1 MGPRERVARAV
12 AFFERCDDLEL
23 LHRLTAEA
31 APRARKYVASLLA
44 RGDEETIPPPADLGP
59 AKQAATREEAMET
72 FRATSDFALFQVLA
86 RAIGRRIEALE
97 IIASAEFP
105 EGARVV
111 VPRKAS
117 YPAGPPELPGTV
129 VRSGTH
135 LRVELDNG
143 EAWEG
148 PPSLA
153 RREPTA

>member
-12 AFFERCDDLEL
+12 AFFEHCDDLDL

-31 APRARKYVASLLA
+31 APRARKYVATLLA
-44 RGDEETIPPPADLGP
+44 KGDEDTIPPPADLGP
-59 AKQAATREEAMET
+59 AREPAGRDEALET
-72 FRATSDFALFQVLA
+72 FRSTSDFSLFQVLA

-111 VPRKAS
+111 VPRRPA
-117 YPAGPPELPGTV
+117 YPAGTPELHGTV

-148 PPSLA
+148 PPSLV
-153 RREPTA
+153 RRETSS